1 MAVEGVGVVEVV
13 VDMAAAVG
21 EAVAVGV
28 MAAAEGMVI
37 VEVVVEMEMAA
48 GDTVDGASGKR
59 HQHTKGSSL
68 DFDRECVC
76 SHYLLSPG
84 NRTFA
89 HKVKNNSLP
98 ASAGC

>member
-1 MAVEGVGVVEVV
+1 MMRRYLPTRVWPIATR
-13 VDMAAAVG
+13 
-21 EAVAVGV
+21 EAVAVEV

-37 VEVVVEMEMAA
+37 VEVVVEMEVAE

-59 HQHTKGSSL
+59 HPHTKRSSL

-76 SHYLLSPG
+76 NHYLLSSG

-89 HKVKNNSLP
+89 YKVKNNSLP